1 MELIKKNI
9 HMDRIKCKASTQI
22 TMEDDINITD
32 SRPDV
37 YQLIEEQG
45 EVVIDEIRA
54 VQDHVY
60 IKGKLEFCVL
70 YLSDDDVRRP
80 ASMEGSIPFDEQI
93 YMEGVVP
100 TDSVSVKRS

>member
-1 MELIKKNI
+1 MHAAVIFSHPPNTLYKGIRVEGIRMELIKKNI

-54 VQDHVY
+54 VQD
-60 IKGKLEFCVL
+60 
-70 YLSDDDVRRP
+70 LSL
-80 ASMEGSIPFDEQI
+80 IHI
-93 YMEGVVP
+93 
-100 TDSVSVKRS
+100 

>member
-1 MELIKKNI
+1 
-9 HMDRIKCKASTQI
+9 MDRIKCKASTQI

-54 VQDHVY
+54 VQDHV
-60 IKGKLEFCVL
+60 
-70 YLSDDDVRRP
+70 
-80 ASMEGSIPFDEQI
+80 
-93 YMEGVVP
+93 
-100 TDSVSVKRS
+100 

>member
-1 MELIKKNI
+1 
-9 HMDRIKCKASTQI
+9 MDRIKCKASTQI

-60 IKGKLEFCVL
+60 VKGKLEFSVL

-80 ASMEGSIPFDEQI
+80 ASMQGSIPFDQRI
-93 YMEGVVP
+93 LLKKQV
-100 TDSVSVKRS
+100 